1 MARAGSKVDH
11 VRVWWFWLSLWW
23 RGAQSRT
30 PAPESFKKVWQ
41 TLTFRRLRSF
51 LPRFGGRRRWF
62 LRERGRGGKRRR
74 GRWWRLF
81 RREAEERFR
90 GRPFVRIL
98 PAHWRCRLDDSSLG
112 ENRKR
117 RQVCRSAQIP
127 RVSNEEPLE
136 ILFRHCF
143 HCPGVWQSPVNKAM
157 DPVQL
162 PQDVWAHLQSYMQ
175 WRRRAAF
182 NLRWGV
188 CCIGEDSI
196 RGRTPG
202 QTDMG
207 RRTDSKPAACRGGK
221 LPRQA
226 ALSPFPGCRCAA
238 RAIPGDDEPPRRPYG
253 SGFPFPR
260 RSGAMGAVRAT
271 RPRYALLR
279 FRPFTSLHCC
289 DPAIS
294 SAHIIFTHDSSDVFR
309 VPGCQCRS
317 PSL

>member
-1 MARAGSKVDH
+1 MNRRATCDHSPTRGRARRNPKDWKSRHLGGFS
-11 VRVWWFWLSLWW
+11 RVFHI
-23 RGAQSRT
+23 A
-30 PAPESFKKVWQ
+30 
-41 TLTFRRLRSF
+41 
-51 LPRFGGRRRWF
+51 RRRW
-62 LRERGRGGKRRR
+62 ESSNEGRGNRDVASYFACRFKSSKTLRRMQKQ
-74 GRWWRLF
+74 
-81 RREAEERFR
+81 
-90 GRPFVRIL
+90 
-98 PAHWRCRLDDSSLG
+98 C
-112 ENRKR
+112 
-117 RQVCRSAQIP
+117 
-127 RVSNEEPLE
+127 EP
-136 ILFRHCF
+136 
-143 HCPGVWQSPVNKAM
+143 P
-157 DPVQL
+157 
-162 PQDVWAHLQSYMQ
+162 
-175 WRRRAAF
+175 
-182 NLRWGV
+182 
-188 CCIGEDSI
+188 
-196 RGRTPG
+196 
-202 QTDMG
+202 
-207 RRTDSKPAACRGGK
+207 TDSKPAACRGGK

>member
-1 MARAGSKVDH
+1 M
-11 VRVWWFWLSLWW
+11 W
-23 RGAQSRT
+23 
-30 PAPESFKKVWQ
+30 
-41 TLTFRRLRSF
+41 TFRRLRSF
-51 LPRFGGRRRWF
+51 LPRLGGRRRWR

-98 PAHWRCRLDDSSLG
+98 PAHWRRRRDDPAFG

-127 RVSNEEPLE
+127 RFINEEPLE
-136 ILFRHCF
+136 ILFRHFF
-143 HCPGVWQSPVNKAM
+143 HCPDVWQSPVNKAM

-175 WRRRAAF
+175 WSRRAAF

-188 CCIGEDSI
+188 CCIGGDSI

-207 RRTDSKPAACRGGK
+207 RRAQPETVHATDRKERYENGGRGIERRRWRLCHKPPFSVHCFWPF
-221 LPRQA
+221 LPNTESRE
-226 ALSPFPGCRCAA
+226 A
-238 RAIPGDDEPPRRPYG
+238 RRHGEEM
-253 SGFPFPR
+253 
-260 RSGAMGAVRAT
+260 AMQGV
-271 RPRYALLR
+271 
-279 FRPFTSLHCC
+279 
-289 DPAIS
+289 
-294 SAHIIFTHDSSDVFR
+294 
-309 VPGCQCRS
+309 
-317 PSL
+317 